1 MLARDTVPGH
11 VQELHAKLDRKTG
24 ELRIE
29 RRKAGIN
36 YKTVWTDGKYSA
48 KKYGTELLGD
58 IVPETRTM
66 PRLYPKSLHLV
77 RDCIHAAMGDDTAAT
92 VCDYFAG
99 SGTTGHAVIAMNRES
114 HGLRKY
120 IQVEMGEHFDSVLK
134 TRLTRVIYS
143 NDWKDGKPVSRQ
155 GSSHIFKYL
164 HLESYEDTLDN
175 IEFVESEAAQPELS
189 LANEYALSYA
199 LDWETRHS
207 PTRLVVEALDA
218 PFDYTLE
225 LRRDEKPV
233 TVRPDLPETF
243 NYLIGLI
250 VSTRRVFFREDG
262 GKQRRY
268 LIYTGAL
275 RRNGEKAAII
285 WRTCHG
291 WSEADFQKEK
301 EWWNAERGNLV
312 GDATLVYVNA
322 TCTFGARSLDPEFKK
337 RMHAPV
343 AST

>member
-1 MLARDTVPGH
+1 MGTNFSATNEYALFVFGDDRQVIAKEERLADPDIRDLMNTAKGAAGNYLRLTGKTCFYPIYVSDMKIVGFGPVCPDDFHPTRNVKRSDGVLEVYPIDSEGIERKWVLARDTVTDH

-24 ELRIE
+24 EVRIE
-29 RRKAGIN
+29 RRKADIN

-99 SGTTGHAVIAMNRES
+99 SGTTGHAVIAMNRNTMNRES

-134 TRLTRVIYS
+134 TRMTRVIYS
-143 NDWKDGKPVSRQ
+143 KDWKDGKPVSRQ

-175 IEFVESEAAQPELS
+175 IDFVEPKAAQPELS
-189 LANEYALSYA
+189 LANEYAL
-199 LDWETRHS
+199 
-207 PTRLVVEALDA
+207 
-218 PFDYTLE
+218 
-225 LRRDEKPV
+225 K
-233 TVRPDLPETF
+233 
-243 NYLIGLI
+243 
-250 VSTRRVFFREDG
+250 
-262 GKQRRY
+262 
-268 LIYTGAL
+268 
-275 RRNGEKAAII
+275 
-285 WRTCHG
+285 
-291 WSEADFQKEK
+291 
-301 EWWNAERGNLV
+301 
-312 GDATLVYVNA
+312 
-322 TCTFGARSLDPEFKK
+322 
-337 RMHAPV
+337 
-343 AST
+343 